1 MMPVLP
7 MPPQI
12 GKYYFS
18 WTCRRNA
25 TLVEYAVSPGH
36 HDVRYQL
43 ARGIVEYL
51 ESGARNS

>member
-1 MMPVLP
+1 MAPVLP

-12 GKYYFS
+12 GKSLFS

-25 TLVEYAVSPGH
+25 AFVEHAVSPGR

-43 ARGIVEYL
+43 ARRIVEYL